1 MAVDSKTH
9 SKEDPLQ
16 QLAVVLDVARIEPE
30 LLLYV
35 PSLSE
40 VKKNSSALEDWKPI
54 EAVAGSCG
62 EVESGNTVDDTSNV
76 CEQGLLVG
84 KRVDVPAIGVHLDEL
99 PAVSH

>member
-40 VKKNSSALEDWKPI
+40 VKKNSSALEDWKPV
-54 EAVAGSCG
+54 EAVAGSSG
-62 EVESGNTVDDTSNV
+62 EVEESGNAVDDTSNV
-76 CEQGLLVG
+76 CEQGTTCRKESRRTG
-84 KRVDVPAIGVHLDEL
+84 HWG
-99 PAVSH
+99 SS

>member
-40 VKKNSSALEDWKPI
+40 VKKNSSALEDWKPV
-54 EAVAGSCG
+54 EAVAGSSG
-62 EVESGNTVDDTSNV
+62 EVEESGNTVDDTSNV
-76 CEQGLLVG
+76 CEQGTTWRKESRRTG
-84 KRVDVPAIGVHLDEL
+84 HWG
-99 PAVSH
+99 SS